1 MKRYLKES
9 LVKSSFLRNI
19 FTLIGGTAASQ
30 FLPLLALP
38 VLSRIYSPE
47 DFGVLALFTGI
58 ILILVPLFSG
68 EYTQSIL
75 YAKKPEEA
83 ISLLGAANC
92 VSLCA
97 LLITLI
103 LFIILSHTFNIFSYY
118 FQSLPLAAGILP
130 VSVYLQNLILALFN
144 FYSRMGNFKIVSYG
158 KISNAAATVSFSLL
172 IGYFSH
178 WTNGLI
184 YGYLLGQIT
193 TVILILYHYKMLKYS
208 ITHFFNFPCI
218 IVALIKY
225 KEYPKL
231 ILPSSLLNV
240 LINQAPIYILGYY
253 YNNAVVG
260 FFSRSRQVLSIPIS
274 QIALSIGDV
283 FKREANQL
291 YNSGQSVKSL
301 YLKTGI
307 WLTILSIPF
316 LLIIFIFGPLLFKIA
331 FGEEWRTAGEYSQ
344 ILIFLFVLRFIN
356 TPLGSMYFIAEKYKE
371 ALSMNVLLLLIIVT
385 SFFISKKIDSQINTV
400 LISYTIGY
408 SLSYLIGI
416 FRSYLFAKLVP
427 AKKQLA

>member
-1 MKRYLKES
+1 MKKHLKES

-30 FLPLLALP
+30 FLPLIALP

-58 ILILVPLFSG
+58 ILVLIPLFSG

-75 YAKKPEEA
+75 YAKKTEEA
-83 ISLLGAANC
+83 ISLLGAANF

-97 LLITLI
+97 LLITLFI
-103 LFIILSHTFNIFSYY
+103 FIILSQIYDVFSYY
-118 FQSLPLAAGILP
+118 FQSLPFAAGILP

-172 IGYFSH
+172 IGYFGH
-178 WTNGLI
+178 WANGLI

-193 TVILILYHYKMLKYS
+193 AVILVLYHFKALQHS
-208 ITHFFNFPCI
+208 FSQIFNFPSI
-218 IVALIKY
+218 FIVLKRY

-291 YNSGQSVKSL
+291 YNSGQPVKRL
-301 YLKTGI
+301 YLRTGI
-307 WLTILSIPF
+307 WLTILSVPF
-316 LLIIFIFGPLLFKIA
+316 LLIIFIYGPLLFKLA

-371 ALSMNVLLLLIIVT
+371 ALSMNALLLIIIIT

-416 FRSYLFAKLVP
+416 FRSYQFAKLTP
-427 AKKQLA
+427 IKKQLA